1 MTFGKGGKK
10 GTIDQLRPPN
20 AQGQLV
26 NTQFNTQ
33 FRAVNAQSLSTNIQ
47 SNI

>member
-26 NTQFNTQ
+26 NTRFNTQ
-33 FRAVNAQSLSTNIQ
+33 FQAVNAQGLSTNIQ